1 MNLTTARASARLKEI
16 GVRKSVGAFQSHLIR
31 QFLFESLL
39 VTFISFFLA
48 LGVVTLLL
56 PAFNQFTNKQFS
68 LSFTSDYRIWIYA
81 IAFVTIIGLLSGSYP
96 ALLLSRFKPVLLLK
110 GFKLKNRTDLS
121 LRKALVVFQFTISV
135 VMIIGTIVLF
145 LQVRYL
151 NNTNLGF
158 NKDLL
163 AVIDVNT
170 RKARANFEAV
180 KTEMAKIP
188 AVKNVSV
195 TSRVPGEWKIFHD
208 Y

>member
-39 VTFISFFLA
+39 VTFISFLLA
-48 LGVVTLLL
+48 LGVVNLFL
-56 PAFNQFTNKQFS
+56 PSFNQFANKRLSLGFS
-68 LSFTSDYRIWIYA
+68 SDYRIWLFA

-96 ALLLSRFKPVLLLK
+96 ALLLSRFEPVLLLK
-110 GFKLKNRTDLS
+110 GLKLQSRNDLS

-151 NNTNLGF
+151 NNTC
-158 NKDLL
+158 LL
-163 AVIDVNT
+163 Y
-170 RKARANFEAV
+170 
-180 KTEMAKIP
+180 
-188 AVKNVSV
+188 
-195 TSRVPGEWKIFHD
+195 TSPSPRD
-208 Y
+208 S